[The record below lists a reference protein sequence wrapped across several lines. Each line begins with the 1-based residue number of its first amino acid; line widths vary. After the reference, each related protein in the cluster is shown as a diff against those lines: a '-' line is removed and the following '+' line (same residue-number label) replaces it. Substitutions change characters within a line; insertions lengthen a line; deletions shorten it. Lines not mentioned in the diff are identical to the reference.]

1 VLKRIAVSDLIRG
14 MYIHSLS
21 GSWLQ
26 HPFWKNSFLLEA
38 EEDLLRLKQSEIREV
53 VIDVSKGLDL
63 PAEASSPAAASTP
76 ASGGRRRREPIGT
89 QQVSL
94 EDELLAAQRICLKS
108 KDAVMTMFADA
119 RMGKIVDTSQVPELV
134 QEIANSIQRHPHALI
149 NLARLKNSDEYTYM
163 HSVAVCALMIA
174 LARQLGLDSE
184 QVREAGA
191 ADMLHDIGKMAI
203 PKEVLNKPGRLDP
216 AELAIVRR
224 HPEAGHRLLAENG
237 QVGPLVL
244 DVCLHHHEKIDG
256 SGYPE
261 GLAGDQLS
269 WFARMGAVC
278 DVYDA
283 ITSNRPYKTAWNPAE
298 ALGRMAQWKGHF
310 DEEIFQAF
318 VKAVGIY
325 PVGSLVRLES
335 GRIGVVIEQA
345 PDALLKPRVKVFF
358 SQLLRQPIPLEVID
372 LARPGCND
380 RIVAREPMGK
390 WPSRNIDAFTVE
402 LPLGNRS

>member
-1 VLKRIAVSDLIRG
+1 MLKPIAVSDLVCG

-26 HPFWKNSFLLEA
+26 HPFWKNSFLLDA
-38 EEDLLRLKQSEIREV
+38 EEDLLRLKQSGIRDV
-53 VIDVSKGLDL
+53 VIDLSKGLDV
-63 PAEASSPAAASTP
+63 PAKAASQAAVSAPASSE
-76 ASGGRRRREPIGT
+76 RKRRELAGS
-89 QQVSL
+89 QQTSL
-94 EDELLAAQRICLKS
+94 EDELLLAQSICLTS
-108 KDAVMTMFADA
+108 KHAVMAMFADA
-119 RMGKIVDTSQVPELV
+119 RMGKIIDTSQVPELV
-134 QEIANSIQRHPHALI
+134 QEITSSIQRHPHALI

-184 QVREAGA
+184 QVHEAGIA
-191 ADMLHDIGKMAI
+191 GMLHDIGKMAI
-203 PKEVLNKPGRLDP
+203 PEEVLNKPGRLSP
-216 AELAIVRR
+216 AELDIVRR
-224 HPEAGHRLLAENG
+224 HPETGHRLLAENG

-261 GLAGDQLS
+261 GLAGERLS
-269 WFARMGAVC
+269 PFARMGAVC

-283 ITSNRPYKTAWNPAE
+283 ITSDRPYKAAWNPAE
-298 ALGRMAQWKGHF
+298 ALGRMAQWHGHF
-310 DEEIFQAF
+310 DDELFQAF

-345 PDALLKPRVKVFF
+345 PSSLLKPRVKVFF
-358 SQLLRQPIPLEVID
+358 SQLLRQAIPLEIID
-372 LARPGCND
+372 LSQPGCND
-380 RIVAREPMGK
+380 RIVVREPASK
-390 WPSRNIDAFTVE
+390 WSSRNIDALTVE

>member
-1 VLKRIAVSDLIRG
+1 MLKRIAVSDLVRG

-26 HPFWKNSFLLEA
+26 HPFWKNSFLLDA

-63 PAEASSPAAASTP
+63 PAKAASPAAMSVP
-76 ASGGRRRREPIGT
+76 APGERKRGAPAGN
-89 QQVSL
+89 QQASL
-94 EDELLAAQRICLKS
+94 EDELLLAQRICLKS
-108 KDAVMTMFADA
+108 KDAVMEMFADA
-119 RMGKIVDTSQVPELV
+119 RMGRIIDTSQVPELV
-134 QEIANSIQRHPHALI
+134 QEIAASIQRHPHALI

-184 QVREAGA
+184 QVREAGVA
-191 ADMLHDIGKMAI
+191 GMLHDIGKMAI
-203 PKEVLNKPGRLDP
+203 PEEVLNKPGRLDP
-216 AELAIVRR
+216 AELDIVRQ

-269 WFARMGAVC
+269 LFARMGAVC

-298 ALGRMAQWKGHF
+298 ALGRMALWHGHF

-318 VKAVGIY
+318 VKSVGIY

-345 PDALLKPRVKVFF
+345 PDSLLKPRVKVFF
-358 SQLLRQPIPLEVID
+358 SQLLRQPIPLEIVD
-372 LARPGCND
+372 LSQPGCND
-380 RIVAREPMGK
+380 RIVAREPAGK
-390 WPSRNIDAFTVE
+390 WSSRNIDALTVE
-402 LPLGNRS
+402 LPLGKRS